1 MCCSCLW
8 NAVWGWVC
16 WVCVILWQADRK
28 WRRRRKKKKNPPKKK
43 KKFEGSGRNRYK
55 RAWSKSNIQLTKH
68 NRKAEIQNNL
78 PSQATL
84 GFHLPRLPQA
94 SMDSWEAGKPRK
106 AVKFRFQSKT
116 LIISRNGCKF
126 SIYKSMWL
134 LVPLELKATNVQKKT
149 RCHQQGSWG
158 MRSTRA
164 KPQASRLLHQRQG
177 SKTDKPCSGSVSEIW
192 MHDTVNVLHIHSYNF
207 WERFWLPIKTVQ
219 SLDYILIMSGFRL
232 CFTSRQY

>member
-28 WRRRRKKKKNPPKKK
+28 WRKKKKNPPKKK

-55 RAWSKSNIQLTKH
+55 RAWSKSNIKLTKH
-68 NRKAEIQNNL
+68 NRNAEIQNNL
-78 PSQATL
+78 PSQATP
-84 GFHLPRLPQA
+84 GFHLPWLPQA
-94 SMDSWEAGKPRK
+94 SMVSWEAGKPRK

-116 LIISRNGCKF
+116 LIIPRNGCKF

-158 MRSTRA
+158 MRGTRA
-164 KPQASRLLHQRQG
+164 KPQASQLLPQTSRLKDRQIMFWVSLRNLDEWH
-177 SKTDKPCSGSVSEIW
+177 SK
-192 MHDTVNVLHIHSYNF
+192 
-207 WERFWLPIKTVQ
+207 
-219 SLDYILIMSGFRL
+219 
-232 CFTSRQY
+232 CFTCSQLQLLRMFLIANKNSPKPRLYSHNVKFSSLFYF